1 MYGCKAPSYF
11 EIEFVSYDFN
21 TRLQFTNYWMKNSG
35 SQLDTMIIVIIK
47 TQSVCIVISGNF
59 STTGISSLM
68 IGVRAAIIQVLNCE
82 LYPNGKNIQISKFSA
97 KHISG
102 NSCF

>member
-1 MYGCKAPSYF
+1 VPSYS
-11 EIEFVSYDFN
+11 EIEFESYDFS
-21 TRLQFTNYWMKNSG
+21 TGLQCTNYWMKNSG
-35 SQLDTMIIVIIK
+35 SRLDSMIIVIIK
-47 TQSVCIVISGNF
+47 TQSACTVISGNF

-68 IGVRAAIIQVLNCE
+68 IGVRETIIQVSNCE
-82 LYPNGKNIQISKFSA
+82 LYPNGKNIQILKFSA